1 MTTTLKCAD
10 CGVTYPSRYYFA
22 DVANGTVCTECAV
35 LAPEERDR
43 RRAAVAAPTSDVSSP
58 SGAAQAQGTTVHP
71 LAVVSLC
78 IGGLS
83 VFLFPTWSIL
93 AGLVAVALG
102 VVSSREI
109 ARSEGRTTGLRFARI
124 GMILG
129 CAMAGAWT
137 LVILVGRLVIAF
149 R

>member
-1 MTTTLKCAD
+1 MTTTLKCEG

-22 DVANGTVCTECAV
+22 DFANGVLCTECA
-35 LAPEERDR
+35 LLTPEERER
-43 RRAAVAAPTSDVSSP
+43 RRAVSTAEVRGSVDTGSAQEGTS
-58 SGAAQAQGTTVHP
+58 VHP
-71 LAVVSLC
+71 LAVSSLC
-78 IGGLS
+78 VGAVS

-93 AGLVAVALG
+93 AGLLAVGLG
-102 VVSSREI
+102 AMASREI
-109 ARSEGRTTGLRFARI
+109 AGSGGRIAGLRLARI

-137 LVILVGRLVIAF
+137 LVIVVGRLVAAF